1 MSSRKEQKEA
11 LRREREDRERAAKAA
26 ERRRRMVGYGV
37 GGGLAGV
44 ALIVLLVLLL
54 AGGGGGTS
62 SRASEDV
69 LPGGGSVPEQKE
81 TDVVKAARAA
91 GCELK
96 SFKAKSRDHITD
108 IDEKVK
114 YDSNPPSEGRH
125 YEIPAEDGSYDEAP
139 KDTELVHSLEHGR
152 IIVWFKPTLPKDVRA
167 DLRKLFDDDPY
178 QMLLVPRANMPY
190 AVASTA
196 WNRDPEPYGTGRLLG
211 CPRVND
217 KTWDALRT
225 FRDEHRSNGPE
236 PVP

>member
-1 MSSRKEQKEA
+1 MSSRKEQKEQ
-11 LRREREDRERAAKAA
+11 LRREREEREKAAKAA

-37 GGGLAGV
+37 GGGLATV
-44 ALIVLLVLLL
+44 ALIVLVVLLL
-54 AGGGGGTS
+54 GGGGGSS

-96 SFKAKSRDHITD
+96 SFKSRSRDHVSD
-108 IDEKVK
+108 IDEKIK
-114 YDSNPPSEGRH
+114 YSSNPPSEGRH

-152 IIVWFKPTLPKDVRA
+152 IIIWFKPTLQKDVRA
-167 DLRKLFDDDPY
+167 DLRALFDDDPY
-178 QMLLVPRANMPY
+178 QMLLVPRTSMPY

-211 CPRVND
+211 CPSVSD